1 MSKKCNRCGREV
13 PDDAIRCP
21 YCTDSGIGVDM
32 TGVSLKDGDE
42 TDKAYREAHSDSR
55 PVKQYAPDSVPWLRR
70 TSAVFSVVAVI
81 ICCGGHGDNRRM
93 PQWYVGRRH
102 PVLGRRFYWLACSRH
117 YLFGNRCA
125 PERYG
130 GYSRRSRC
138 AEQKEIKKAARRR
151 RVTIPATV

>member
-81 ICCGGHGDNRRM
+81 IYVAAVMEIIGVCLSGMSGDVI
-93 PQWYVGRRH
+93 PFWVG
-102 PVLGRRFYWLACSRH
+102 VFIGLLVVGTI
-117 YLFGNRCA
+117 
-125 PERYG
+125 
-130 GYSRRSRC
+130 YSAIGAHLSGM
-138 AEQKEIKKAARRR
+138 ADIVDGLDALNKKK
-151 RVTIPATV
+151 